1 LNPLSLLALAA
12 ALFIFAATPGPG
24 VFATLARALA
34 SGFRPACAVIVGI
47 VIGDIIFLLLAI
59 FGLSAIAGVLG
70 ELFLVIK
77 IAGGAYLIWLGCQIW
92 AAKPEIPEVGGYAPQ
107 ISWFR
112 NLISGLA
119 ITLSNP
125 KTILF
130 YMGFLPTFMD
140 LFRLSGRDIVIVTVI
155 VATVVAGVLIGY
167 AYTAS
172 RARALFHDPKAVR
185 ILNRS
190 AGTIMAATGLILVG
204 KS

>member
-1 LNPLSLLALAA
+1 MNPLSLLALAA
-12 ALFIFAATPGPG
+12 TLFIFAATPGPG
-24 VFATLARALA
+24 VFATLARTLA

-59 FGLSAIAGVLG
+59 FGLSAIAGILG

-77 IAGGAYLIWLGCQIW
+77 IAGGAYLIWLGYQIW
-92 AAKPEIPEVGGYAPQ
+92 TAEPEIPDASGYSPQ
-107 ISWFR
+107 TSWFK
-112 NLISGLA
+112 NLIGGLA

-130 YMGFLPTFMD
+130 YIGFLPTFMD
-140 LFRLSGRDIVIVTVI
+140 LSRLNGRDILLVTVI

-172 RARALFHDPKAVR
+172 RARDLFRDPKAVR
-185 ILNRS
+185 TLNRS
-190 AGTIMAATGLILVG
+190 AGTLMAATGFVLVG